1 MFCLYLEA
9 HEGDNLV
16 YKGLLC
22 FGTKDLILKTVKY
35 LELVARSGQ
44 HQALPNQE
52 ASLFLS

>member
-1 MFCLYLEA
+1 MSCLFPEA
-9 HEGDNLV
+9 REGDNHV
-16 YKGLLC
+16 YKELPC

-52 ASLFLS
+52 ALPF